1 MKEIILKV
9 WVLTFLLFVI
19 VASAKS
25 QPPPPPA
32 THGLSSNQPSGGGS
46 GAPIGDGMFL
56 LIALSAAYGTKKAYT
71 AKHKETE
78 DES

>member
-25 QPPPPPA
+25 QPPPPSA

-56 LIALSAAYGTKKAYT
+56 LIALSAAYSARKVYSARR
-71 AKHKETE
+71 EE